1 MQDYNMVVNVIVPI
15 QWSTP
20 NLVLRDVR
28 QSVQEIRIRCVVG
41 LIG

>member
-1 MQDYNMVVNVIVPI
+1 MLDYNTVVNVIVLI

-41 LIG
+41 LIE